1 MEDLEQDQL
10 NDMLKGAEPAPIH
23 LPPGAAKTVEGKFTI
38 ASITLIKLADP
49 LFVAQNPAEVDEDA
63 MLKQLQAELAM

>member
-1 MEDLEQDQL
+1 LEDLEQDQL

-23 LPPGAAKTVEGKFTI
+23 VPPGATKTTEGMYALVVLVSTV
-38 ASITLIKLADP
+38 LIVFAVK
-49 LFVAQNPAEVDEDA
+49 NTAEMDEDA